1 VVHLAARVHHLNEEH
16 SADPYRDVNTD
27 GALHLARCAAR
38 PPLRRGYFNLLV
50 QAVRRGI
57 PLPFGSIRNRRAFV
71 AVENL
76 CSFVVDRL
84 TNASRRFDLF

>member
-1 VVHLAARVHHLNEEH
+1 LRFEGDAF
-16 SADPYRDVNTD
+16 ST
-27 GALHLARCAAR
+27 ALCCKTAPDLW
-38 PPLRRGYFNLLV
+38 RRGYFNLLV